1 MAANLLDMI
10 KQSLPS
16 DFSDMA
22 GKLIGES
29 PGATQAGVAAAL
41 PAILGGIAQKGATTD
56 GAQSV
61 LSLLNNPA
69 VSSGALGNLPNLL
82 PGGPQTTSLMNSGG
96 GLLTSLMG
104 NKVGALAGSLA
115 SVAGLRDSQSATN
128 LLGLLAPIV
137 LGFLKKF
144 VGDSG
149 LGASGLASLLG
160 SQGQFLQGAMD
171 SRLTSALGFAS
182 PAAMLGPMGS
192 KAGAAIGSAGAA
204 VGSAGAAVGSAGGAA
219 VESAQRAGSYA
230 SGAAAAAARTTGGW
244 MRWLPWVIA
253 AIIVLFIISRLSMCS
268 SESDKAVTT
277 TPTTPA
283 AMTPEPTPPPAA
295 ATPTPEAP
303 NTAAAPAPAPDA
315 AAAAAATA
323 AAAASA
329 SASAPAAA
337 GEGLPAKVYFGVGQA
352 TLSDE
357 AKKAIAGA
365 VEAIKTGDAKVDLTG
380 YTDKTG
386 NAAQNEALAKR
397 RAAAVKEA
405 LVAGGVPDAN
415 IGMKPPESI
424 TGAANDAEAR
434 RVEINKAP

>member
-1 MAANLLDMI
+1 
-10 KQSLPS
+10 
-16 DFSDMA
+16 
-22 GKLIGES
+22 
-29 PGATQAGVAAAL
+29 
-41 PAILGGIAQKGATTD
+41 
-56 GAQSV
+56 
-61 LSLLNNPA
+61 
-69 VSSGALGNLPNLL
+69 
-82 PGGPQTTSLMNSGG
+82 
-96 GLLTSLMG
+96 
-104 NKVGALAGSLA
+104 
-115 SVAGLRDSQSATN
+115 
-128 LLGLLAPIV
+128 
-137 LGFLKKF
+137 
-144 VGDSG
+144 
-149 LGASGLASLLG
+149 
-160 SQGQFLQGAMD
+160 
-171 SRLTSALGFAS
+171 
-182 PAAMLGPMGS
+182 
-192 KAGAAIGSAGAA
+192 
-204 VGSAGAAVGSAGGAA
+204 
-219 VESAQRAGSYA
+219 
-230 SGAAAAAARTTGGW
+230 

-283 AMTPEPTPPPAA
+283 ATTPEPTPTPAA

-303 NTAAAPAPAPDA
+303 NTAAAPAPALD

-329 SASAPAAA
+329 GASAPATAS
-337 GEGLPAKVYFGVGQA
+337 EGLPAKVYFGVGQA